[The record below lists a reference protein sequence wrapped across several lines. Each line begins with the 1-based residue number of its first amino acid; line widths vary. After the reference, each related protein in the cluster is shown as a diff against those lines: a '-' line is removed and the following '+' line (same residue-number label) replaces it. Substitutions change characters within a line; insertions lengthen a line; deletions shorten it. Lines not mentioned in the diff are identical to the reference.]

1 MQKNKMYRG
10 FNVNISNDL
19 NESYYEIGLKIHTSS
34 KKEVKTILDDFLLE
48 NKSLSG
54 TKIME
59 NWFPEIDADIF
70 LSHSHSDEKK
80 AIILAGILFKEF
92 GIKTF
97 IDSCI
102 WGYSNNL
109 LRQIDDD
116 FCLNAGGETYSY
128 TKRNYSTSHVNLML
142 STALNRM
149 IDNCECIFF
158 LNTPNSIS
166 SNEIVSRTKS
176 PWIFSEIAT
185 TQIIRK
191 TTPKRLKRETIMFA
205 KGGTLNE
212 SVLESLTIEYDL
224 ELSHLTE
231 FIFSDLEKWVSTHST
246 SANQALDNLYLQ
258 KPINEKFF
266 L

>member
-1 MQKNKMYRG
+1 MYRG
-10 FNVNISNDL
+10 FNVKIQNSLNDD
-19 NESYYEIGLKIHTSS
+19 YYQKGLEIYEGHKASS
-34 KKEVKTILDDFLLE
+34 KQILDDFMLK

-59 NWFPEIDADIF
+59 NWFPQIDAHIF
-70 LSHSHSDEKK
+70 LSHSHTDEEK
-80 AIILAGILFKEF
+80 AIILAGILKEKF

-102 WGYSNNL
+102 WGYSTDL

-116 FCLNAGGETYSY
+116 FCLNQNKETYNY

-142 STALNRM
+142 STALTRM

-158 LNTPNSIS
+158 LNSPNSIS
-166 SNEIVSRTKS
+166 SSDVVSRTKS

-191 TTPKRLKRETIMFA
+191 KTPNRLKPETRLFA
-205 KGGTLNE
+205 KGGQLNE
-212 SVLESLTIEYDL
+212 SDRETLTIEYDL

-231 FIFSDLEKWVSTHST
+231 FTFDDLKKWVGMESS
-246 SANQALDNLYLQ
+246 SANQALTNLYHL
-258 KPINEKFF
+258 KPIKEN
-266 L
+266 LLIYG